1 VQSLCHG
8 FYKGWA
14 GLYNPLQSEKI
25 VEVEALV
32 DTRAMYSVVR
42 RDILKELEV
51 EPLMWVK

>member
-1 VQSLCHG
+1 MG
-8 FYKGWA
+8 FIKVGA
-14 GLYNPLQSEKI
+14 GPYNPLQSEKI